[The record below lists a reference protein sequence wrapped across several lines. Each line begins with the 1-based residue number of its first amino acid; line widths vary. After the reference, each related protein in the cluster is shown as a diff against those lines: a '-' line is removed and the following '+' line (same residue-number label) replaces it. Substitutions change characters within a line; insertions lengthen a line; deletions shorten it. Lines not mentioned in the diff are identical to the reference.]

1 MHAFDL
7 NFGSKISLRGPET
20 VRKTHS
26 STSSSSTSSTSSSS
40 TSSTSRSSSRS
51 SSSSTS
57 SSSRGNSRSRNRSRS
72 SSSRAREERERE
84 GKRERERERG
94 REGGNRWL
102 RLAGFW
108 RVSDWFLTLQ
118 RDSCQLDLKAKAEIP
133 RCTSGSGGAV
143 AAGVMVVLRVV
154 ANLVMRVRIHAWTH
168 SISTLGAK

>member
-1 MHAFDL
+1 MRNHAWKH
-7 NFGSKISLRGPET
+7 SISNLGAKYACT
-20 VRKTHS
+20 VRK
-26 STSSSSTSSTSSSS
+26 
-40 TSSTSRSSSRS
+40 RSGKLTVVPAAAAAAAVVVEVVVVVVKVVVVGVRV
-51 SSSSTS
+51 
-57 SSSRGNSRSRNRSRS
+57 GVGVWIGVLV
-72 SSSRAREERERE
+72 AGQGKKGEGGKER
-84 GKRERERERG
+84 KRERERGG

-143 AAGVMVVLRVV
+143 AAGVVVVLRVV

-168 SISTLGAK
+168 SISNLGAK